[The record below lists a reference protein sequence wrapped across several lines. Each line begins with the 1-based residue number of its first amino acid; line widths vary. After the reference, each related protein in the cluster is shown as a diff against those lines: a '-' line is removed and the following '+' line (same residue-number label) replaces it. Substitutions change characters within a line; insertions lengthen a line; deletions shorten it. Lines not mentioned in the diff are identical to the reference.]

1 VSEEPAT
8 PSIDEVAGYDTVD
21 QAAVPEAES
30 EPVVVLEDYGPPP
43 SLTITL
49 VLLVAL
55 LVSALVLLVAGLS
68 LAAKLDAA
76 SAVTVTAIALGG
88 SLLIWHLRALIFGSG
103 RRTAMI
109 SRWPWVDLVVIAAF
123 GTATGFALF
132 DMLTGVRSAAR
143 VAMLCAG
150 FVGLVAALV
159 AFVRDTDLHDRG
171 LFAVQP
177 PAAAQPAGEPEPEP
191 EPEVFFDP
199 TEGADQLRPR
209 GAWPQPRRGTA
220 ADASLWDEPEFEVQ
234 EPPRRAR
241 RAAE

>member
-1 VSEEPAT
+1 M
-8 PSIDEVAGYDTVD
+8 
-21 QAAVPEAES
+21 PEAES

-109 SRWPWVDLVVIAAF
+109 SRWP
-123 GTATGFALF
+123 
-132 DMLTGVRSAAR
+132 
-143 VAMLCAG
+143 
-150 FVGLVAALV
+150 
-159 AFVRDTDLHDRG
+159 
-171 LFAVQP
+171 
-177 PAAAQPAGEPEPEP
+177 PACWA
-191 EPEVFFDP
+191 
-199 TEGADQLRPR
+199 
-209 GAWPQPRRGTA
+209 
-220 ADASLWDEPEFEVQ
+220 
-234 EPPRRAR
+234 
-241 RAAE
+241 